1 MERIASFNVDHT
13 RLRPGLYVSRRDS
26 YRGATVTTF
35 DLRVT
40 APNVENV
47 MGTGAAHTLEHIVAT
62 WLRNSARKDE
72 VVYFGP
78 MGCRT
83 GFYLL
88 MFGDQTPESVLPLV
102 REAFAYAA
110 GFEGDVRERRPRSAA
125 TGRTRTCRPRG
136 RSRGN
141 TLRRWKT
148 RSRDIPKIRT
158 NEKRRDFRR
167 VFL

>member
-26 YRGATVTTF
+26 FRGATVTTF

-83 GFYLL
+83 GFYLVV
-88 MFGDQTPESVLPLV
+88 FGEVSSREIAPLV
-102 REAFAYAA
+102 TRLFEFVCD
-110 GFEGDVRERRPRSAA
+110 FEGEIPGAAAAECGNYLDQNLPAAQWWARRYLE
-125 TGRTRTCRPRG
+125 G
-136 RSRGN
+136 
-141 TLRRWKT
+141 TLRGI
-148 RSRDIPKIRT
+148 D
-158 NEKRRDFRR
+158 DAH
-167 VFL
+167 LAYGA

>member
-26 YRGATVTTF
+26 FRGATVTTF

-83 GFYLL
+83 GCYLL
-88 MFGDQTPESVLPLV
+88 MFGELEPLDV
-102 REAFAYAA
+102 FDLVKDMCDFILN
-110 GFEGDVRERRPRSAA
+110 FEGEIPGAKAEECGNFLEHNLPMAKYYIRIFKER
-125 TGRTRTCRPRG
+125 
-136 RSRGN
+136 
-141 TLRRWKT
+141 LEKYRRMSYCT
-148 RSRDIPKIRT
+148 EP
-158 NEKRRDFRR
+158 N
-167 VFL
+167 

>member
-26 YRGATVTTF
+26 FRGATVTTF

-110 GFEGDVRERRPRSAA
+110 GFEGDVPGASPSECGNWSDQDLPSARA
-125 TGRTRTCRPRG
+125 FARKYIAALEDPVARYPE
-136 RSRGN
+136 N
-141 TLRRWKT
+141 T
-148 RSRDIPKIRT
+148 D
-158 NEKRRDFRR
+158 E
-167 VFL
+167 